1 MSASTDPDLGEA
13 PTLRAEPL
21 EPAGAVTAGLPVV
34 AVGRDAAGADFSL
47 GETLGTGGMG
57 HVVVAE
63 QVALH
68 RPVAAKFARRPRE
81 DAPALVREAI
91 VTGRLEHP
99 NIVPVHLLAATPEG
113 TPFFVMKRVE
123 GAPWSDALAR
133 GQPLVEALEVLVKVC
148 DAVAFAHSR
157 RVLHRDLKPSNVLLG
172 AYGEV
177 YLVDW
182 GLAVSLVPDPYLPLA
197 SEAPGGGT
205 PAYLAP
211 EMAARDGAAVSERT
225 DVYLLGATLY
235 ELLAGRPPRATGSVE
250 AALEA
255 ARAGVVPPLDGEVPR
270 ELAGL
275 CQRALSKSP
284 AARPPGA
291 LAFKQELVEYLRH
304 REAYALYEQAQH
316 RLVRLEQVI
325 AQQRV
330 GAEAS
335 HLGLTAHAAF
345 SECRFGFEQV
355 RRLWPEFD
363 DARRGLQR
371 ALLLMAEHE
380 VAHHDARAARILL
393 AQLDAPPAALLEAIE
408 REETEVSQR
417 QARLA
422 VLEREAEDR
431 EIDRALGP
439 KYGLA
444 LGFGVLTFTAA
455 LVVHGLVEAGRLAL
469 STPLGLAVFSVPLA
483 WSTLA
488 AVVLRRRAHVNAA
501 QRRIVNGFRGSA
513 LTSVAW
519 WCAAWA
525 ADLPPVTALALSYLV
540 VSANWLIGALLF
552 HRRAAI
558 VAATSALAAALA
570 LAFPRYAVL
579 AGGACALVGF
589 STLAWTQAR
598 RRRAQGRAGPAGR

>member
-1 MSASTDPDLGEA
+1 MSASKDLELGDA
-13 PTLRAEPL
+13 TTLRAEPT
-21 EPAGAVTAGLPVV
+21 PGAGAAALPVV
-34 AVGRDAAGADFSL
+34 TVGRDAAGADFSL
-47 GETLGTGGMG
+47 GETLGAGGMG
-57 HVVVAE
+57 HVVLAE

-68 RPVAAKFARRPRE
+68 RPVAAKFARRPAE

-91 VTGRLEHP
+91 VAGRLEHP

-123 GAPWSDALAR
+123 GSPWSDALAK

-148 DAVAFAHSR
+148 DALAFAHSR
-157 RVLHRDLKPSNVLLG
+157 RVLHRDVKPANVLLG
-172 AYGEV
+172 AFGEV

-197 SEAPGGGT
+197 SELPGGGT

-211 EMAARDGAAVSERT
+211 EMAARDGANISERT

-235 ELLAGRPPRATGSVE
+235 ELLTGRPPRAAGSVE
-250 AALEA
+250 EALEA
-255 ARAGVVPPLDGEVPR
+255 ARAGVVPPLDGNVPR

-275 CQRALSKSP
+275 CQRALSRSP
-284 AARPPGA
+284 TARPPSA
-291 LAFKQELVEYLRH
+291 LAFKQELVEHLRH
-304 REAYALYEQAQH
+304 REALALYEQAQH
-316 RLVRLEQVI
+316 RLVKLEQVI
-325 AQQRV
+325 AQKRV

-408 REETEVSQR
+408 QEEAEVSHR

-422 VLEREAEDR
+422 TLEREAEDR
-431 EIDRALGP
+431 EIDRALGR
-439 KYGLA
+439 KYWLA
-444 LGFGVLTFTAA
+444 LGFGALTFAAAVVVHALVETGRLVLTT
-455 LVVHGLVEAGRLAL
+455 G
-469 STPLGLAVFSVPLA
+469 LGLAVFSVPLA

-488 AVVLRRRAHVNAA
+488 AVLFRRGGSVNAA
-501 QRRIVNGFRGSA
+501 QRRILNGFRGSA

-519 WCAAWA
+519 WAAAWVA
-525 ADLPPVTALALSYLV
+525 NLPPLTALALAYLV
-540 VSANWLIGALLF
+540 VASNWLMGALLF
-552 HRRAAI
+552 HRRSAI
-558 VAATSALAAALA
+558 IAATSGLAAVVA
-570 LAFPRYAVL
+570 LAFPRFAVL
-579 AGGACALVGF
+579 AGGASALVGF
-589 STLAWTQAR
+589 STLAWTQAQ
-598 RRRAQGRAGPAGR
+598 RRRAQAAGSAAGR